1 MGAEEGTEEER
12 RRRRLKLQQLLNDQS
27 AGVDAPNNPVLR
39 GSRSPLSRSPLS
51 AAGSGGSRR
60 PRGLQPVQHQ
70 KVRKDESQV
79 IGSGA
84 FGKVYKGLNEVTGQ
98 LVAVKEITFDQG
110 GDELKQQLALLAREV
125 QIMKKLNH
133 PNIVRYLGAHR
144 DGRTLQI
151 FMEFVPGGSLA
162 SLVKKFGP
170 LPENTAKTYLTQML
184 CGLEYL
190 HGQNV
195 AHRDIKGDNVLLE
208 VTGEVKLADFGTSKE
223 VEDALLMTKMSTVT
237 GTPWF
242 MAPEVI
248 KGEGYD
254 FAADVWSVGATA
266 IELLT
271 GKPPFSSFLRPQ
283 AAMFHIASSTEPPP
297 FPPGISQDAQE
308 FLRLCLQ
315 PDPSQRGTVQDLL
328 MSEFCMTCDFY
339 ASDEEGE
346 AGAALSPQSPASL
359 ASAAD
364 VDVQPAA
371 AGKLRLRRKKVNH
384 LVPTVAS
391 SAADSE
397 GPPQAGDLQYLREL
411 AKLRQQGILTELEFE
426 AKKNQI
432 LWGAAGAPASLLS
445 GPAANEDTD
454 RF

>member
-12 RRRRLKLQQLLNDQS
+12 RKRRLRLQQILNDQD
-27 AGVDAPNNPVLR
+27 ATVDAPGNPIFR
-39 GSRSPLSRSPLS
+39 GARSPLSLT
-51 AAGSGGSRR
+51 GSGPSRR
-60 PRGLQPVQHQ
+60 PRGMQPVQHQ
-70 KVRKDESQV
+70 RVRKDESQV

-84 FGKVYKGLNEVTGQ
+84 FGRVYKGLNEVTGQ
-98 LVAVKEITFDQG
+98 LVAVKEISFDKG
-110 GDELKQQLALLAREV
+110 GDELKEQLAMLAREI

-144 DGRTLQI
+144 EGHTLQI

-162 SLVKKFGP
+162 SLVKKFGQ
-170 LPENTAKTYLTQML
+170 LLEDTAKTYLTQML

-223 VEDALLMTKMSTVT
+223 VEDAMLMTKMSTVT

-248 KGEGYD
+248 KGEGYG
-254 FAADVWSVGATA
+254 FEADVWSVGATA

-271 GKPPFSSFLRPQ
+271 GKPPFSNFPRPQ
-283 AAMFHIASSTEPPP
+283 AVMFHIASSTAPPP
-297 FPPGISQDAQE
+297 FPTGIAPSTEE

-315 PDPSQRGTVQDLL
+315 PDPTQRGTVQELL
-328 MSEFCMTCDFY
+328 TSDFCLSCNFY
-339 ASDEEGE
+339 ATEEE
-346 AGAALSPQSPASL
+346 DAAGGLSPQSPASP
-359 ASAAD
+359 ATAEQTD
-364 VDVQPAA
+364 VRGGPS
-371 AGKLRLRRKKVNH
+371 GTLRQRRRKVNQM
-384 LVPTVAS
+384 VPTVGGSTAAV
-391 SAADSE
+391 SAPA
-397 GPPQAGDLQYLREL
+397 QAADLQYLLEL
-411 AKLRQQGILTELEFE
+411 SKLRQQGIITELEFE

-432 LWGAAGAPASLLS
+432 LWGAGGAPPASSLS
-445 GPAANEDTD
+445 ALAPQRADS
-454 RF
+454 